1 MEEKK
6 ADAEREAGW
15 HTVTPLRG
23 KRTWRTMTFGQLAVL
38 GWYALEVKAGTEFVV
53 EALLERRGLVAVVPM
68 RSSWRRLNRYVQ
80 RKVRDEH
87 PLAPRYV
94 FVGFEDR
101 GRPAWEKVFDIT
113 MVRAAIGFDG
123 RPWPLGGVEV
133 ALFLIRN
140 MDHSVPDAWQYMRK
154 GKEFDVG
161 DLVDVVAGEHEGK
174 QVRVRAIEGDVAR
187 VLLPLFG
194 KRAKLPLANLERAE

>member
-1 MEEKK
+1 MNEKK
-6 ADAEREAGW
+6 QEGPW

-23 KRTWRTMTFGQLAVL
+23 KRPWRKMAFGELAVL
-38 GWYALEVKAGTEFVV
+38 GWHVLQVKAGTEFTV

-68 RSSWRRLNRYVQ
+68 RSEWRRLNRYVH
-80 RKVRDEH
+80 RKVREEY

-94 FVGFEDR
+94 FVGFPDR
-101 GRPAWEKVFDIT
+101 ARPAWGKVFDIT
-113 MVRAAIGFDG
+113 MVHAVIGFDG
-123 RPWPLGGVEV
+123 RPWPMSGVLT

-161 DLVDVVAGEHEGK
+161 DVVDIVEGDHVGK
-174 QVRVRAIEGDVAR
+174 RVRVSAIEGDAAR

-194 KRAKLPLANLERAE
+194 RLKVPLANLERSD